1 MQNSQITDGDP
12 LSNKVKINLDV
23 LGALM
28 LDWVGGHVDC
38 TDVVAIYQCSAA
50 KRGVK
55 LLEELAQPGG
65 LGDTLSHCAILGFST

>member
-1 MQNSQITDGDP
+1 MQNLQITDGDP
-12 LSNKVKINLDV
+12 FTNEVKINLDM
-23 LGALM
+23 LGTLM

-55 LLEELAQPGG
+55 LLKEL
-65 LGDTLSHCAILGFST
+65 T